1 MPPISPQ
8 GSRTG
13 LVSFLVVFVILF
25 VTTTILWIYESAE
38 RRNRDDQIAE
48 YRKKLTDVV
57 DEGTIGGQD
66 VQTLIAS
73 RDQNPAYGGMSAMQI
88 ALAQRAELSRQVA
101 GNAASYAQVQQQI
114 AQALNRATQPDVAA
128 ANVQINKNMSL
139 AAAVTTLANRLAQL
153 NQERAA
159 LEKDVEKAKG
169 ETAQVTAQRNAL
181 LKEKDA
187 QIAKMTADVQGQMA
201 QLASFHQQT
210 EGTVAQIQQSSNTTL
225 TQAQQQNEQ
234 LTAQLNQAQA
244 TIKQRDTQ
252 IEQLTQ
258 RLKGVRVNPNEASIQ
273 KPDGQIVRLPGN
285 NLAVINLGLGDQ
297 IVQGMTFEVYDKY
310 TGVPALGADG
320 TREGEMPSGKGS
332 IEVVRIGPG
341 FSECRIIRK
350 EPGISM
356 VQGDLVVNLV
366 YDKTQKYNFVV
377 YGDFDLDNDGRTAP
391 GDAEV
396 IRRLITQWGGNVV
409 NDVNVNT
416 DFVVMGI
423 EPKVEAAPP
432 ADDAVA
438 IAAHQRAVAEL
449 DKYLDIRKQAMSL
462 NVPILNQNRF
472 LNFVGY
478 TSQAGR

>member
-13 LVSFLVVFVILF
+13 IVTTLVIFVILF

-48 YRKKLTDVV
+48 FRKRLTDVV
-57 DEGTIGGQD
+57 DEGTLGGAD
-66 VQTLIAS
+66 VQALTTAA
-73 RDQNPAYGGMSAMQI
+73 RENPAYSGMSAMQVAI
-88 ALAQRAELSRQVA
+88 TQRNELAKAVA
-101 GNAASYAQVQQQI
+101 GTATSPAQVQARI
-114 AQALNRATQPDVAA
+114 TAALARATAADVAA
-128 ANVQINKNMSL
+128 ANAQVAKTSSL
-139 AAAVTTLANRLAQL
+139 ADAVTRLSERLAQL
-153 NQERAA
+153 NAERNDLAKA
-159 LEKDVEKAKG
+159 VENAKN
-169 ETAQVTAQRNAL
+169 ETQQVIAKRDEL
-181 LKEKDA
+181 LKQKDA
-187 QIAKMTADVQGQMA
+187 EIAKVTTEMQGQMA
-201 QLASFHQQT
+201 QLAGFRQQT
-210 EGTVAQIQQSSNTTL
+210 EGTVEQIRQSSNTTL

-244 TIKQRDTQ
+244 SIKQKDQQ
-252 IEQLTQ
+252 IATLQQ
-258 RLKGVRVNPNEASIQ
+258 RLGDIRVNPNEATIQ

-285 NLAVINLGLGDQ
+285 GLAVINLGLGDR

-320 TREGEMPSGKGS
+320 TRAGDMPSGKGS
-332 IEVVRIGPG
+332 LEVVRIGPG

-356 VQGDLVVNLV
+356 TQGDLVVNLV

-377 YGDFDLDNDGRTAP
+377 YGDFDLDSDGRTAP

-416 DFVVMGI
+416 DFVVMGV
-423 EPKVEAAPP
+423 EPKVDARPA

-438 IAAHQRAVAEL
+438 IAAHQRAEAEL
-449 DKYLDIRKQAMSL
+449 NKYLDVRKQAMQL
-462 NVPILNQNRF
+462 NIPILNQNRF

-478 TSQAGR
+478 TSQAAR